1 MHGGFCVIKKESF
14 QIPLKP
20 ISRLSNVNILPPP
33 CGKVN
38 IFGKHNYMEETKI
51 DKLRNELVKL
61 REERSKVIFEKGL
74 AAEENKDLRENFAY
88 DYWFEKECQM
98 KARIIQVVNMIEE
111 ISSKSKPKKIVKR
124 KKLQKVKGTY
134 EPHKWL

>member
-1 MHGGFCVIKKESF
+1 
-14 QIPLKP
+14 
-20 ISRLSNVNILPPP
+20 
-33 CGKVN
+33 
-38 IFGKHNYMEETKI
+38 MEETKI
-51 DKLRNELVKL
+51 DRLRNELIKL

-98 KARIIQVVNMIEE
+98 EARIAQIVEMINE
-111 ISSKSKPKKIVKR
+111 ISSNTKPKKDIKQ
-124 KKLQKVKGTY
+124 KKLEKIKGFY